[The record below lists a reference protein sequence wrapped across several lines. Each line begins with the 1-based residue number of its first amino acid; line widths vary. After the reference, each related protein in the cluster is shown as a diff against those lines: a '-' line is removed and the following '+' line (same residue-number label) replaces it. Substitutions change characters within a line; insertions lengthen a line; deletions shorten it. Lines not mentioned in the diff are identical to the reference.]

1 MAIPGFQRMMLP
13 ILELCRADVPVGTA
27 ELSARI
33 ADHFNLT
40 EEDRSVTIAPGRLRY
55 KNRVSWAVGQL
66 SGAGLLKKVADG
78 EYRITASGKEVLA
91 SPPERLDLKFL
102 ARVPA
107 WVEFRRT
114 RSAKPDDEASFP
126 SRVGRTRL
134 NLRIPTPLVKKAK
147 VHSAL
152 NPSIQL
158 QDMVSQ
164 GLELY
169 FAQLPADNDE
179 RAIAHDADGEQGV
192 QTPNE
197 ILDRAHQTLRQSLAQ
212 DLLEKVK
219 QASPVFFERLVVDLL
234 LKMGYGGSRPDAGSV
249 TRGGADGGID
259 GLIKEDKLGLDVI
272 YIQAKRWS
280 STVGRPE
287 IQAFAGSL
295 EGNRAKKGVF
305 MTTSQFSPDAKEY
318 VAHIEKKIVL
328 IDGAQLSEM
337 MIDHDVGVS
346 VGETYAVK
354 RIDSDYFSEE

>member
-13 ILELCRADVPVGTA
+13 ILELCRADVPLSTA
-27 ELSARI
+27 DLSAKI

-66 SGAGLLKKVADG
+66 SGAGLLEKVADG
-78 EYRITASGKEVLA
+78 EYRMTESGKEVLA

-102 ARVPA
+102 ARFPA

-134 NLRIPTPLVKKAK
+134 NLRIPTALVKKAK

-158 QDMVSQ
+158 QDMVSE

-169 FAQLPADNDE
+169 FAHLPTDSDE
-179 RAIAHDADGEQGV
+179 HDITHDVDDEQGV

-197 ILDRAHQTLRQSLAQ
+197 ILDRAYQTLRKSLAQ

-249 TRGGADGGID
+249 TRRGADGGID

-280 STVGRPE
+280 ATVGRPE

-305 MTTSQFSPDAKEY
+305 MTTSQFSSDAKDY

-346 VGETYAVK
+346 VGETYAV
-354 RIDSDYFSEE
+354 RRVDSDYFSEE